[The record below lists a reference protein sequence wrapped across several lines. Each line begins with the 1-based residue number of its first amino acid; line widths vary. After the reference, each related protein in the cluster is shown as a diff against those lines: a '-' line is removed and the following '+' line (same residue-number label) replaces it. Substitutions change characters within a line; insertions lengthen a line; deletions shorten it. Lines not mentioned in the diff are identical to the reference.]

1 MKKISVVIP
10 AFNESD
16 CIDELSRRLAT
27 VAGGLSRAYEFEFI
41 IIENGSTD
49 DTFSKLLRIRRA
61 DPRFK
66 ILRFS
71 RNFGIEAAVTAGLR
85 YVDGDAAVIMC
96 ADLQEPPELIPA
108 LIDQWQLGYDNV
120 YGIVRNRHDEGGL
133 RRVLTRVFYWLVN
146 RLNAHPVPENV
157 SDFRLVDRKMYET
170 LNQFN
175 ERNRMLRTM
184 WGWIGGTSTGVPFDR
199 MRRQGGQSTYRLG
212 RNIAFA
218 LRGIM
223 SSSTTPLKLIPLFGI
238 TLSVFSFVLLVGFA
252 IRWFLM
258 GVPFNGFG
266 TILALMLLLF
276 GLLFLLL
283 GMLSE
288 YVGLIFEE
296 VRGRPI
302 YVARESFGWSDTDRV
317 DVDDIG
323 DVSARAGLR
332 ERNKVAEL

>member
-10 AFNESD
+10 AFNEGE
-16 CIDELSRRLAT
+16 CVEELSRRLEA
-27 VAGGLSRAYEFEFI
+27 VAESLAKNYQFEFVVV
-41 IIENGSTD
+41 ENGSAD
-49 DTFSKLLRIRRA
+49 DTFSKLLQVHRS

-85 YVDGDAAVIMC
+85 YIDGDAAVIMC

-108 LIDQWQLGYDNV
+108 LIEQWELGYDNV
-120 YGIVRNRHDEGGL
+120 YGIVRNRRGEGGL
-133 RRVLTRVFYWLVN
+133 RRALTRIFYWLVN

-170 LNQFN
+170 LNQLD

-184 WGWIGGTSTGVPFDR
+184 WGWLGGTSTGVPFDR
-199 MRRQGGQSTYRLG
+199 MPRHGGQSTYKLG

-223 SSSTTPLKLIPLFGI
+223 SSSTTPLKLIPFFGL
-238 TLSVFSFVLLVGFA
+238 TLSALSFVLLIGFT
-252 IRWFLM
+252 IRWFLG

-288 YVGLIFEE
+288 YIGLIFEE

-302 YVARESFGWSDTDRV
+302 YVATEKHGWPDK
-317 DVDDIG
+317 G
-323 DVSARAGLR
+323 LSAAGEISVRDSR

>member
-1 MKKISVVIP
+1 MKKVSVVIP
-10 AFNESD
+10 AFNEAD
-16 CIDELSRRLAT
+16 CVEELAARL
-27 VAGGLSRAYEFEFI
+27 VAVAASTALRYDFEFI
-41 IIENGSTD
+41 IIENGSID
-49 DTFSKLLRIRRA
+49 GTFSKLMRIHA
-61 DPRFK
+61 TDPRFK
-66 ILRFS
+66 IIRFS

-85 YVDGDAAVIMC
+85 HAEGDACVIMC

-108 LIDQWQLGYDNV
+108 LIEQWELGYDNV
-120 YGIVRNRHDEGGL
+120 YGIVRNRGDENGL
-133 RRVLTRVFYWLVN
+133 RRALTRVFYWLVN
-146 RLNAHPVPENV
+146 RLNSHPVPENV
-157 SDFRLVDRKMYET
+157 SDFRLVDRKLYKT
-170 LNQFN
+170 LNTFN

-184 WGWIGGTSTGVPFDR
+184 WGWIGGNATGVPFDR
-199 MRRQGGQSTYRLG
+199 MPRHGGESTYRIG

-238 TLSVFSFVLLVGFA
+238 TLSAFSFILLIGFA
-252 IRWFLM
+252 VRWFLG

-296 VRGRPI
+296 VRGRPM
-302 YVARESFGWSDTDRV
+302 YVTSEEHGWTNRFVTDRGDWRGVSQGSRESN
-317 DVDDIG
+317 
-323 DVSARAGLR
+323 
-332 ERNKVAEL
+332 EVAEL

>member
-1 MKKISVVIP
+1 MKKISVVVP
-10 AFNESD
+10 AFNEGE
-16 CIDELSRRLAT
+16 CVDELTRRLAA
-27 VAGGLSRAYEFEFI
+27 VAADLSPKYQFEFVMV
-41 IIENGSTD
+41 ENGSVD
-49 DTFSKLLRIRRA
+49 DTFSKLLRIHQA

-85 YVDGDAAVIMC
+85 YADGDAAVIMC

-108 LIDQWQLGYDNV
+108 LIAQWELGYDNV

-133 RRVLTRVFYWLVN
+133 RRALTRVFYWLVN

-170 LNQFN
+170 LNQLD

-199 MRRQGGQSTYRLG
+199 MPRHGGRSTYQLG

-223 SSSTTPLKLIPLFGI
+223 SSSTTPLKLIPFFGL

-252 IRWFLM
+252 IRWFLL

-283 GMLSE
+283 GMVSE

-302 YVARESFGWSDTDRV
+302 YVATEKLGWADRELGEAGEIS
-317 DVDDIG
+317 IG
-323 DVSARAGLR
+323 DGARQ
-332 ERNKVAEL
+332 RNKVPKL